1 MDKTI
6 IECINIHN
14 IEIKINDKCY
24 IFNAK
29 LDTGCNVKEPFSGKS
44 VIVAE
49 KEVFNDFVPDKT
61 KVRLIPFTSLGGSG
75 ILQGFCA
82 DNIIIDGKEADNSVY
97 IGICENIF
105 KDDIKAII
113 PSELIN
119 N

>member
-1 MDKTI
+1 M
-6 IECINIHN
+6 
-14 IEIKINDKCY
+14 
-24 IFNAK
+24 
-29 LDTGCNVKEPFSGKS
+29 
-44 VIVAE
+44 IVAE

-119 N
+119 NLQEKLQ